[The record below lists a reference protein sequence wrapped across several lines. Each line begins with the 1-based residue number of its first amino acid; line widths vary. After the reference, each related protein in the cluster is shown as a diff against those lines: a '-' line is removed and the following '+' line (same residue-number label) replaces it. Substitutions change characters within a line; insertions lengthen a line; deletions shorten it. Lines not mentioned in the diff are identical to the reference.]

1 MYRVIAFLCL
11 LLLAACASKTPE
23 TVEQNQA
30 ATYFREGEAAF
41 ESGLYTD
48 VIASWQKV
56 RETYYSPELNA
67 LAELKIAE
75 AYYLREDYA
84 EASVAYEEFLKN
96 HPGHPKTADILF
108 LLGLSY
114 HKQILNFDQ
123 DQTPTHKA
131 LSTFRSMKSR
141 FPDDPRMQQVDA
153 YIANELNRL
162 ADHDLDIARFYLK
175 TDHYGASIG
184 RYQGILKKYPDYD
197 RKDEVYF
204 YLGQAYFENGERD
217 KANAA
222 FDILFEKYTNSEFIE
237 DAREFLEDN
246 S

>member
-1 MYRVIAFLCL
+1 MYRVIGFLCL
-11 LLLAACASKTPE
+11 LLLAACASKTTEP
-23 TVEQNQA
+23 VEQNKA
-30 ATYFREGEAAF
+30 AVYFQEGEAAF
-41 ESGLYTD
+41 ESGLYTEA
-48 VIASWQKV
+48 IASWEKV

-96 HPGHPKTADILF
+96 HPGHAKTADILF

-123 DQTPTHKA
+123 DQTPTRNA
-131 LSTFRSMKSR
+131 LNTFRTMKQR
-141 FPDDPRMQQVDA
+141 YPDDPRMQQVDA

-162 ADHDLDIARFYLK
+162 ADHELDIARFYLK

-184 RYQGILKKYPDYD
+184 RYEGILKKYPDYD
-197 RKDEVYF
+197 RKDEVYCF
-204 YLGQAYFENGERD
+204 LGEAYFENGDHD
-217 KANAA
+217 KATEA
-222 FDILFEKYTNSEFIE
+222 FNTLFEKYTNSEFIDE
-237 DAREFLEDN
+237 AREFIEDN